1 MGLVKKVLVV
11 GGFNVLHPGHIRLLR
26 FAKECGDRL
35 VVAVQSD
42 QTSNQ
47 PIHVAE
53 DLRLEGVLSNAY
65 VDEAFITD
73 ENIESLVERLR
84 PDVLVK
90 GREHESRENPE
101 EDLLKSYGGELLF
114 DSGEVSFSSL
124 DLLQKEFHQIT
135 GYTKQLP
142 QGYMKR
148 HGVTLGGM
156 AASISKFPM
165 LRIAVVGDLIM
176 DEYITC
182 DPLGMSQEDPTIV
195 VTPVDN
201 QLFIG
206 GAGIVS
212 AHAVG
217 LGAHVDFISVVGED
231 KMQQQAYEILQ
242 SAGVHTHL
250 ITDYHRPTT
259 LKQRYRSRGKT
270 LLRVSHLHQSDI
282 SQKLQD
288 QMVKRL
294 EEIVSEID
302 LLVFSDFNYGCLPDS
317 VVEAMTRL
325 AREHRVYVVADSQ
338 SSSQIGD
345 VSRYKGM
352 NLLTPTERE
361 ARIAIRDHNS
371 GLVVLA
377 EQLRQDAGAD
387 NILLKLGEEGV
398 LIHAGSDDEV
408 GYSTDRIAALNV
420 SPKDVAGA
428 GDSMLIT
435 AAMTLRAG
443 GTIWEAALLGSVAAG
458 LQVGRLGNQPLQL
471 DELMESINE

>member
-1 MGLVKKVLVV
+1 MKRVLVSGV
-11 GGFNVLHPGHIRLLR
+11 FNVLHPGHIRLLR

-35 VVAVQSD
+35 TVAVQSD

-47 PIHVAE
+47 PIHVA
-53 DLRLEGVLSNAY
+53 DNLRLEGVLSNTY

-73 ENIESLVERLR
+73 ESVESLVQRLK

-90 GREHESRENPE
+90 GREHEGKENPE
-101 EDLLKSYGGELLF
+101 EILLKAYGGELLF
-114 DSGEVSFSSL
+114 DSGEISFSSL
-124 DLLQKEFHQIT
+124 DLLQKELQQST
-135 GYTKQLP
+135 GCTHQLP
-142 QGYMKR
+142 QSYMER
-148 HGVTLGGM
+148 HKIT
-156 AASISKFPM
+156 ASKLIEHISAFPS

-201 QLFIG
+201 QLFVG

-212 AHAVG
+212 AHAAG
-217 LGAHVDFISVVGED
+217 LGARVNFISVTGSD
-231 KMQQQAYEILQ
+231 PMQEQAQTMLREM
-242 SAGVHTHL
+242 GVDVCL
-250 ITDYHRPTT
+250 IADHHRPTT

-288 QMVKRL
+288 QLLQQL
-294 EEIVSEID
+294 EAVISDID
-302 LLVFSDFNYGCLPDS
+302 LLVFSDFNYGCLPDN
-317 VVEAMTRL
+317 VVEKMTRL
-325 AREHRVYVVADSQ
+325 AKKYQICTVADSQ

-345 VSRYKGM
+345 VSRYKHM
-352 NLLTPTERE
+352 DLLTPTERE
-361 ARIAIRDHNS
+361 ARIAMRDHSS

-377 EQLRQDAGAD
+377 EKLRQSTATID
-387 NILLKLGEEGV
+387 ILLKLGEEGV
-398 LIHAGSDDEV
+398 LIHASGDGDPEFV
-408 GYSTDRIAALNV
+408 TDRIVALNT

-435 AAMTLRAG
+435 AAMMLRAG
-443 GTIWEAALLGSVAAG
+443 GSIWEAALLGSIAAS

-471 DELMESINE
+471 QELLESING

>member
-1 MGLVKKVLVV
+1 M
-11 GGFNVLHPGHIRLLR
+11 
-26 FAKECGDRL
+26 
-35 VVAVQSD
+35 
-42 QTSNQ
+42 
-47 PIHVAE
+47 
-53 DLRLEGVLSNAY
+53 
-65 VDEAFITD
+65 
-73 ENIESLVERLR
+73 
-84 PDVLVK
+84 
-90 GREHESRENPE
+90 
-101 EDLLKSYGGELLF
+101 
-114 DSGEVSFSSL
+114 
-124 DLLQKEFHQIT
+124 
-135 GYTKQLP
+135 
-142 QGYMKR
+142 
-148 HGVTLGGM
+148 
-156 AASISKFPM
+156 
-165 LRIAVVGDLIM
+165 
-176 DEYITC
+176 
-182 DPLGMSQEDPTIV
+182 
-195 VTPVDN
+195 
-201 QLFIG
+201 
-206 GAGIVS
+206 
-212 AHAVG
+212 
-217 LGAHVDFISVVGED
+217 
-231 KMQQQAYEILQ
+231 
-242 SAGVHTHL
+242 
-250 ITDYHRPTT
+250 
-259 LKQRYRSRGKT
+259 
-270 LLRVSHLHQSDI
+270 
-282 SQKLQD
+282 
-288 QMVKRL
+288 
-294 EEIVSEID
+294 
-302 LLVFSDFNYGCLPDS
+302 VFSDFNYGCLPDS
-317 VVEAMTRL
+317 VGEAMTRL